1 MDQIAKDFKDKGVE
15 FYMLYTREPHAGQKM
30 REWDFSDKKQT
41 KSHTERVDYALD
53 MMKEYTQHR
62 PILVDTFGDKCV
74 QKTLGGNMPNS
85 LVVID
90 GDGQLVLWQ
99 LWSDAKKL
107 RTKLEEMTGTVTTSP
122 KSSKK

>member
-41 KSHTERVDYALD
+41 KSHQERIDYALE
-53 MMKEYTQHR
+53 MMKEYAQHR
-62 PILVDTFGDKCV
+62 PILIDTFGDKCV

-90 GDGQLVLWQ
+90 GDGKLVLWQ

-107 RTKLEEMTGTVTTSP
+107 RTKLEEMTGTVTSGP
-122 KSSKK
+122 KS